1 MDEIAVAVAADD
13 RYAQHG
19 AVACASIL
27 LQHQRGCPVHVY
39 FLSDNI
45 SKEKEAAITAT
56 VTRLQGKISFI
67 ATGDIAIQAHTS
79 GHINRAAYLRL
90 MLDQLLPEN
99 VTKVIYLDT
108 DLLVLDDIET
118 LWHTPLEGKP
128 MAAVP
133 DLGILCS
140 KRMVKQK
147 EATLGI
153 PAGDLYFN
161 SGVMVLDLAAWRS
174 HHYGRQVLEKVAQ
187 GAFRHH
193 DQDGLNLVFKDN
205 WQALPLR
212 WNVIPP
218 IFTLPLKVLTHST
231 WRRKAIEAAKH
242 PAVFHWAG
250 RYKPWEFERD
260 GAFNERYYDVLK
272 ETAFADVPMPQP
284 SADMKGKSIGR
295 QEFRMK
301 VAKMWERILS

>member
-67 ATGDIAIQAHTS
+67 ATGDIAIQAHTSGHINRAAYLRLMLDQIRKYKQVDKLLETLKTDPQNHTS

-250 RYKPWEFERD
+250 RYKAL
-260 GAFNERYYDVLK
+260 G
-272 ETAFADVPMPQP
+272 
-284 SADMKGKSIGR
+284 I
-295 QEFRMK
+295 
-301 VAKMWERILS
+301 